1 MEGMAIGFYPNV
13 VKAALGADND
23 NAKLTLF
30 FLD

>member
-1 MEGMAIGFYPNV
+1 MAIGFYPNL

-23 NAKLTLF
+23 NVKLTFL